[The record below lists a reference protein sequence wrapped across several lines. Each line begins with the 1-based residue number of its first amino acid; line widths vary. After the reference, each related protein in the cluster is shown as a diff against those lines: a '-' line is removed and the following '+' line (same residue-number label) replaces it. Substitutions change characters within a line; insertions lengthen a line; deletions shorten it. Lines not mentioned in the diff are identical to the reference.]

1 MKNPALQAGLGGKGW
16 NKAQA
21 CRPHA
26 PNAGP
31 HPLRLKT
38 TARDDTGPHPLQA
51 LLRVPG
57 TGSAVY
63 PSVRHRRINASYPC
77 DHRAHLP
84 PQAPSDYIQRA
95 AYTAQIQH
103 RERVRP

>member
-51 LLRVPG
+51 LLRVPR

-63 PSVRHRRINASYPC
+63 PSVRHRRINASYP
-77 DHRAHLP
+77 
-84 PQAPSDYIQRA
+84 
-95 AYTAQIQH
+95 
-103 RERVRP
+103 